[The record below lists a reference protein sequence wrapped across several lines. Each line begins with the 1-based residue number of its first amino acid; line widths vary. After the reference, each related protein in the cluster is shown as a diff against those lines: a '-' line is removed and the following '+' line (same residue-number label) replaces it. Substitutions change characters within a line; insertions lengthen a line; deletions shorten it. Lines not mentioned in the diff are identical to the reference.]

1 MRTSLA
7 GYLLGET
14 GKSIWRNKLSSL
26 LSCGTTALALF
37 LLGVAF
43 IINLNLGFMFQVVQK
58 QMEIQVYLDKELS
71 EDAYAEI
78 YEAVK
83 AMPGVAEVKY
93 VSKADALEE
102 LKEMFRDKASVLEGL
117 GEDNPLPASVR
128 VNMVEAAMIPE
139 TVAAIEQI
147 PGVDDVEYQA
157 EAASRLA
164 SLGRVSQAVSLGG
177 MLVVGLVAIMVIGN
191 SIRLTVDAK
200 RHEIAI
206 MKLVGATDELIV
218 GPFILTG
225 IVLGVL
231 GGVFGASLAIGLY
244 SWVVSTIQELLPFVP
259 ILNLTV
265 ETAVDMLIVMLSTG
279 VVVGVLGST
288 ISLRR
293 YLRV

>member
-1 MRTSLA
+1 MRTSLG

-14 GKSIWRNKLSSL
+14 GKSIWRSKLSSF

-43 IINLNLGFMFQVVQK
+43 IINLNLTFMFQVVQQ
-58 QMEIQVYLDKELS
+58 QMEVQVYLARDLSDSASAEL
-71 EDAYAEI
+71 
-78 YEAVK
+78 YEAIK
-83 AMPGVAEVKY
+83 AMPGISEIKY
-93 VSKADALEE
+93 VSKAEALEE
-102 LKEMFRDKASVLEGL
+102 LKEMFQDNAGVLEGL
-117 GEDNPLPASVR
+117 GEDNPLPASIR
-128 VNMVEAAMIPE
+128 VNMLEAAMISE
-139 TVAAIEQI
+139 AVQQIEAME
-147 PGVDDVEYQA
+147 GVDDVEYQA
-157 EAASRLA
+157 EAAQRIA

-191 SIRLTVDAK
+191 SIRLTIDAK

-206 MKLVGATDELIV
+206 MKLVGATDEFIV

-231 GGVFGASLAIGLY
+231 GGVLGASLAIGLY
-244 SWVVSTIQELLPFVP
+244 SWVVSTIQSLLPFVP
-259 ILNLTV
+259 ILSLTF
-265 ETAVDMLIVMLSTG
+265 ETGLDMLVVMLSTG
-279 VVVGVLGST
+279 VVVGILGST